1 MPHSKKKTK
10 KKKASP
16 LKKRVLLWAL
26 KLLTL
31 GLSLLTL
38 FICLVYIGLFGRLPD
53 KQTLKNIRHETASAV
68 YSSDEKLIGK
78 YYIENRLTIDN
89 KEICQNVKNAL
100 IATEDSRFFEHKG
113 LDYISLGRV
122 IIKTFLLGDFSQ
134 GGGSTISQ
142 QLAKNLYPRKDMGF
156 LTLPVSKIKEIF
168 TASRLEQIYNKD
180 EILGLYLNTVPFGEN
195 IYGIEVAA
203 NRFFNKRS
211 ANLTPP
217 EAATLVGMLAA
228 NTAYNPRLN
237 PEKSK
242 KRRDIVLQR
251 MQQNGFLS
259 DEQARTYISQPI
271 KTSYH
276 RLDRNSGPAPYFL
289 EQVRLQTLEILHQKY
304 GDTYDIYT
312 QGLKIYTTLD
322 TELQRFASDA
332 VHQHMSYLQKTF
344 NNHWNQSEP
353 WDTFPLFFRQELKK
367 TPRYKQLQSQGL
379 SEADI
384 LRTLEKPT
392 RMTIFTDG
400 VEKTIS
406 ISPIDSLRL
415 ALKTLQ
421 SGFLAVNPTN
431 GYVLAWSGG
440 INYKYYPYD
449 HVTSRRQVG
458 STFKPIVYA
467 TALNEGVMPCEMISN
482 EQKTYDNW
490 TPSNA
495 DGNHKGY
502 YSVKGG
508 LVNSVN
514 TVAAEIIDRTGVTD
528 VITMAH
534 QMGIESTI
542 PKVPSIALGT
552 AELSL
557 LEMVTAYTAF
567 ANYGNAIKPV
577 LIMRI
582 EDANGKILYQN
593 EAHNHLSE
601 AFNEETARMMVQML
615 REVAQRGTARNLYQ
629 RYHLKGDYAGKTG
642 TTQNNT
648 DGWFIGFTPNLVAG
662 VWVGA
667 DLPIIR
673 FRTTALGQGAHTA
686 LPIFARF
693 MQKVEA
699 SANQRDLSQNIFY
712 PLPDYLA
719 QQMDCGDYL
728 EDFDP
733 AEEMNFF
740 ERLFAPKEP
749 EKTNET
755 IQNKDTL
762 QKNNKGLLNRM
773 RDIFRKK
780 N

>member
-1 MPHSKKKTK
+1 M
-10 KKKASP
+10 
-16 LKKRVLLWAL
+16 LWAF

-31 GLSLLTL
+31 GLSLLIL

-53 KQTLKNIRHETASAV
+53 NQTLKNIREETASAV
-68 YSSDEKLIGK
+68 YSSDDKLIGK
-78 YYIENRLTIDN
+78 YYIENRLTIEN
-89 KEICQNVKNAL
+89 KDISQQIKNAL

-122 IIKTFLLGDFSQ
+122 IVKTFLLGDFSQ

-142 QLAKNLYPRKDMGF
+142 QLAKNLYPRKNMGF

-168 TASRLEQIYNKD
+168 IASRLEQVYNKE

-203 NRFFNKRS
+203 NRFFDKKS
-211 ANLTPP
+211 SKLTPP
-217 EAATLVGMLAA
+217 EAATLIGMLAA

-237 PEKSK
+237 PERSK

-251 MQQNGFLS
+251 MQQNNFLS
-259 DEQARTYISQPI
+259 DDQVRIYISQPI
-271 KTSYH
+271 KTSYN
-276 RLDRNSGPAPYFL
+276 RIDRTSGPAPYFL
-289 EQVRLQTLEILHQKY
+289 EQVRLQTLDILHQTY

-332 VHQHMSYLQKTF
+332 VLQHMSDLQKTF
-344 NNHWNQSEP
+344 KTHWNQSDP
-353 WDTFPLFFRQELKK
+353 WDDYPSFFKQELKK
-367 TPRYKQLQSQGL
+367 TPHYQQLQAQAL
-379 SEADI
+379 SEANI
-384 LRTLEKPT
+384 MKALEKPT
-392 RMTIFTDG
+392 RMTIYTDG
-400 VEKTIS
+400 IEKTIS
-406 ISPIDSLRL
+406 ISPIDSLKL

-421 SGFLAVNPTN
+421 SGFLAINPTN
-431 GYVLAWSGG
+431 GYVLAWCGG
-440 INYKYYPYD
+440 LNYKYYPYD

-482 EQKTYDNW
+482 EQKTYDDW

-508 LVNSVN
+508 LVNSIN
-514 TVAAEIIDRTGVTD
+514 TIAAELIDRTGVTD
-528 VITMAH
+528 VITMARH
-534 QMGIESTI
+534 MGIESTI

-567 ANYGNAIKPV
+567 ANYGHAIKPV

-593 EAHNHLSE
+593 EAHDHLPE

-629 RYHLKGDYAGKTG
+629 RYHLTGDYAGKTG

-667 DLPIIR
+667 DQPIIR
-673 FRTTALGQGAHTA
+673 FRTTALGQGAHMA

-693 MQKVEA
+693 MQKAEA
-699 SANQRDLSQNIFY
+699 SASQHFLTQSVFY

-719 QQMDCGDYL
+719 EQMDCGDYM
-728 EDFDP
+728 ENFQP
-733 AEEMNFF
+733 VEEMNFF
-740 ERLFAPKEP
+740 ERLFAPNEP
-749 EKTNET
+749 EITNEKM
-755 IQNKDTL
+755 QDTL
-762 QKNNKGLLNRM
+762 RDNNKGLLNRM
-773 RDIFRKK
+773 RDLFKKK

>member
-1 MPHSKKKTK
+1 M
-10 KKKASP
+10 
-16 LKKRVLLWAL
+16 LWAF

-31 GLSLLTL
+31 GISLLTL

-68 YSSDEKLIGK
+68 YSSDDKLIGK

-89 KEICQNVKNAL
+89 KDICQHVKNAL

-142 QLAKNLYPRKDMGF
+142 QLAKNLYPRKDLGF

-168 TASRLEQIYNKD
+168 IASRLEQVYNKD

-211 ANLTPP
+211 SKLTPP

-237 PEKSK
+237 PERSK

-259 DEQARTYISQPI
+259 DDEARLYRSQPI

-276 RLDRNSGPAPYFL
+276 RLDRTTGPAPYFL
-289 EQVRLQTLEILHQKY
+289 DQVRIQTLDILHQTY

-344 NNHWNQSEP
+344 NTHWNQSEP
-353 WDTFPLFFRQELKK
+353 WDAFPSFFKQELKK
-367 TPRYKQLQSQGL
+367 TPRYQQLQNQGL
-379 SEADI
+379 SETSI
-384 LRTLEKPT
+384 IKTLGKPT
-392 RMTIFTDG
+392 RMTIFTNG

-415 ALKTLQ
+415 ALRTLQ

-440 INYKYYPYD
+440 LNYKYYPYD

-467 TALNEGVMPCEMISN
+467 TALDEGVMPCEMISN
-482 EQKTYDNW
+482 EQKTYDDW

-514 TVAAEIIDRTGVTD
+514 TVAAELINRTGVTD
-528 VITMAH
+528 VITMAR

-567 ANYGNAIKPV
+567 ANYGHAIKPV

-593 EAHNHLSE
+593 EEHNHLSE

-615 REVAQRGTARNLYQ
+615 REVAQRGTAHSLYQ
-629 RYHLKGDYAGKTG
+629 RYHLTGDYAGKTG

-662 VWVGA
+662 IWVGA
-667 DLPIIR
+667 DHPIIR
-673 FRTTALGQGAHTA
+673 FRTTALGQGAHMA

-693 MQKVEA
+693 MQKAEA
-699 SANQRDLSQNIFY
+699 SANQRYLSQNIFY

-719 QQMDCGDYL
+719 DQMDCGDYM
-728 EDFDP
+728 EDFQP

-740 ERLFAPKEP
+740 ERLFAPNES
-749 EKTNET
+749 EKTNEKMQDT
-755 IQNKDTL
+755 DTL
-762 QKNNKGLLNRM
+762 RDNNKGLLNRM

-780 N
+780 K